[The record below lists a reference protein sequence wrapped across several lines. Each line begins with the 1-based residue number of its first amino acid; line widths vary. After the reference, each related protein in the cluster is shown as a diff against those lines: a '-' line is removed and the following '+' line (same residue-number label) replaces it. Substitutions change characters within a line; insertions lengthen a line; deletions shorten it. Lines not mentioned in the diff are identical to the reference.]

1 MSDNFGRALA
11 NLGDLDSDG
20 VSDLAVGAFLDND
33 GGTDRGAVWI
43 LFMNTDGTV
52 KSEQKIS
59 DIAGGF
65 NGILDNGDN
74 FGESVASLGDLDNDR
89 VSDLAVGAIL
99 DDDGGIDRGAVWI
112 LFMNTDGT
120 VKSEQK
126 ISDTAGGFNG
136 ILDNSDTFGAS
147 VAGMGDLDGDGVTDL
162 AVGADGDDDGGHD
175 FGSVWILFLN
185 AAPGVP
191 TVTIIQP
198 PDGAIFNSGTNIVF
212 QATATDPED
221 GDIRAST
228 VWTSDIQE
236 GSKTGGVVE
245 TSNLID
251 GVHVIT
257 ATVTDSA
264 GNTLSKS
271 ITITV
276 SNNPPTVSIIQP
288 VNGSAFASGA
298 TITGEGTAADPED
311 GDISGLIVWTSSI
324 QEGSMTGS
332 VSNQQ
337 KWDTLGA
344 ERSGAGWRSGELPEG
359 PVVASSPFGGL
370 SLHLLPAL

>member
-33 GGTDRGAVWI
+33 GGTGRGAVWI

-59 DIAGGF
+59 DTAGGF

-74 FGESVASLGDLDNDR
+74 FGESVASLGDLDNDG

-162 AVGADGDDDGGHD
+162 AVGADGDDDGDHD

-324 QEGSMTGS
+324 QEGSLT
-332 VSNQQ
+332 VYTHEHTFTVQ
-337 KWDTLGA
+337 
-344 ERSGAGWRSGELPEG
+344 
-359 PVVASSPFGGL
+359 
-370 SLHLLPAL
+370 

>member
-59 DIAGGF
+59 DTAGGF

-74 FGESVASLGDLDNDR
+74 FGESVASLGDLDNDG

-147 VAGMGDLDGDGVTDL
+147 VPGMGDLDGDGVTDL

-228 VWTSDIQE
+228 VWTS
-236 GSKTGGVVE
+236 GG
-245 TSNLID
+245 
-251 GVHVIT
+251 
-257 ATVTDSA
+257 
-264 GNTLSKS
+264 TLS
-271 ITITV
+271 
-276 SNNPPTVSIIQP
+276 
-288 VNGSAFASGA
+288 GCC
-298 TITGEGTAADPED
+298 
-311 GDISGLIVWTSSI
+311 
-324 QEGSMTGS
+324 
-332 VSNQQ
+332 
-337 KWDTLGA
+337 
-344 ERSGAGWRSGELPEG
+344 RWRCC
-359 PVVASSPFGGL
+359 
-370 SLHLLPAL
+370 